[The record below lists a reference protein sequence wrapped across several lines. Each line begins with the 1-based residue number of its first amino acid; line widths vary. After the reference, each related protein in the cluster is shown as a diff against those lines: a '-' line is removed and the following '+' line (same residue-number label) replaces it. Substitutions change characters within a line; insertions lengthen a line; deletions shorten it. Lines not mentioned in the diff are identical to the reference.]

1 MSDSTTVLALLSV
14 GAGADAALLAPE
26 RPVITYESLRQHIG
40 DVAHQL
46 NGLGVGRGDSVA
58 IVLPNGPE
66 LAVSLLAVTV
76 AATAAPLNPAY
87 TADELA
93 FYFDDLSVVALIV
106 AAGDEGVAREVAR
119 ARGIRILDLLVP
131 PGAAAGKFELRG
143 TAGPT
148 VEHGGFAQADD
159 IALVLHTSGTTAR
172 PKIVPLTQRNL
183 AVAAG
188 NVGVSLGL
196 GPEDRCLNIMPLF
209 HIHGMISGVLAS
221 LAAGGSVYC
230 SPGFNALRFFTWLE
244 ESQAT
249 WYTGVPPMHQ
259 VIAGRAAR
267 NPEPIA
273 RSRLRFM
280 RSASSALSVNVL
292 AELEHAFGVP
302 VIEAY
307 GMTEATHQIASNPLP
322 PKPRKPGTVGIAA
335 GCDIAILNESGRHLS
350 VSEIGEI
357 AIQGEGVMG
366 AYLDNPAA
374 NASAFVAGWF
384 RTGDQ
389 GVMDAQGYLTITG
402 RLKEIINRGGEK
414 ISPKEIDDVLYE
426 HPTVAQAVTFALP
439 HDKLGEEVAAAV
451 VFKHRMSTTEQ
462 ELKDFAA
469 ARLAPFKVPRLI
481 VFCDHLPRGPTGKVQ
496 RISMAEQLGL
506 RKPDQAAP

>member
-1 MSDSTTVLALLSV
+1 M
-14 GAGADAALLAPE
+14 
-26 RPVITYESLRQHIG
+26 TYEVLRQHIG
-40 DVAHQL
+40 DVAQQL
-46 NGLGVGRGDSVA
+46 NGLGVGRGDGVA

-66 LAVSLLAVTV
+66 LAASLLAVTA

-87 TADELA
+87 TADEFA
-93 FYFDDLSVVALIV
+93 FYFDDLSVVALI
-106 AAGDEGVAREVAR
+106 ATAGDESVAREVAR
-119 ARGIRILDLLVP
+119 ARGVQILDLVVP

-148 VEHGGFAQADD
+148 VERGGCAQLDD

-188 NVGVSLGL
+188 NVGVSLDL

-209 HIHGMISGVLAS
+209 HIHGMISGILAS

-230 SPGFNALRFFTWLE
+230 SPGFSALRFFTWLE

-259 VIAGRAAR
+259 LIAGRAAR
-267 NPEPIA
+267 NPERIA

-292 AELEHAFGVP
+292 AEFENSFGVP

-322 PKPRKPGTVGIAA
+322 PKLRKPGTVGIAA

-350 VSEIGEI
+350 TGEIGEI
-357 AIQGEGVMG
+357 AIQGESVMG

-374 NASAFVAGWF
+374 NASAFVDGWL

-414 ISPKEIDDVLYE
+414 ISPKEIDDVLHE
-426 HPTVAQAVTFALP
+426 HTTVAQAVTFALP
-439 HDKLGEEVAAAV
+439 HDKLGQEVAAAV

-462 ELKDFAA
+462 ELKDFAG

-481 VFCDHLPRGPTGKVQ
+481 VFRDHLPRGPTGKVQ
-496 RISMAEQLGL
+496 RINMAEQLGL
-506 RKPDQAAP
+506 TKPDQAAP